1 MALQQADVDLT
12 DILTL
17 ILLVI
22 AIILVAIILY
32 IGTRIITGK
41 KETETGYILRLL
53 AVSVII
59 VLLVTVVIGA
69 VVGAVGQL
77 DPTNIISGAANQIIP
92 VLVYLAIVY
101 LIKYILIPEQ
111 GEVTKFNAS
120 IWIGVITLF
129 LIYVFNILTTQLF
142 DTPIIVGV

>member
-1 MALQQADVDLT
+1 MALQQADLS

-59 VLLVTVVIGA
+59 VLLVAVVIGA

-77 DPTNIISGAANQIIP
+77 DPTDIISGAANQIIP

-142 DTPIIVGV
+142 NTPIIVGV